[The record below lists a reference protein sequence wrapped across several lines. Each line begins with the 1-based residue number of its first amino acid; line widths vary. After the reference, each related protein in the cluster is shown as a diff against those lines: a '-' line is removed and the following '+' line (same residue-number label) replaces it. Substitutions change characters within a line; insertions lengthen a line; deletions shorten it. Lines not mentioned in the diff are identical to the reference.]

1 MGTVVLLELGASLV
15 KHMSQETS
23 LLSITLHILPWA
35 LVILGAVALVVGL
48 SWRSLTDSDTANGVL
63 VGLGVLFVALGFA
76 VSCARPMPQKRAEA
90 AGKEQEAQPVKNMGS
105 GAEFNQVR
113 LPLVAM

>member
-1 MGTVVLLELGASLV
+1 ME
-15 KHMSQETS
+15 HMSQKTT
-23 LLSITLHILPWA
+23 LLSITLHVLPWA

-48 SWRSLTDSDTANGVL
+48 SWRSLTDSDTANGAL
-63 VGLGVLFVALGFA
+63 VGFGVLFVALGFA
-76 VSCARPMPQKRAEA
+76 ISCARPMSEKRTDEA
-90 AGKEQEAQPVKNMGS
+90 SKEQEAQPVKNMGS

>member
-1 MGTVVLLELGASLV
+1 MNPMTQ
-15 KHMSQETS
+15 KTTP
-23 LLSITLHILPWA
+23 LSVTLRVLPWV

-48 SWRSLTDSDTANGVL
+48 TWRSLTDSDTANGAL
-63 VGLGVLFVALGFA
+63 VGAGVLFVALGFA
-76 VSCARPMPQKRAEA
+76 ISCARPMPKERTEETP
-90 AGKEQEAQPVKNMGS
+90 KEQEAQPVKNMGS